1 MLSVDLSGI
10 TDTDGIADAARAV
23 TDYRWQR
30 FAADGVTRQ
39 RADIGTDA
47 TYTLT
52 DADIGKTIKVTVSFE
67 DDNGFSEGPL
77 TSDATSAVWVCPEPD
92 LQGGATLIEGRR
104 QIGVA
109 AYRVGGADR
118 LGYRD
123 ILHRQHGTLND
134 NTFTTTATTSAY
146 TIEAIEKT
154 STAVWFN
161 LDKDPR
167 RR

>member
-77 TSDATSAVWVCPEPD
+77 TSDATSAVWVCPSPTSRAAPPSSKD
-92 LQGGATLIEGRR
+92 DARSALQPTG
-104 QIGVA
+104 
-109 AYRVGGADR
+109 
-118 LGYRD
+118 
-123 ILHRQHGTLND
+123 
-134 NTFTTTATTSAY
+134 
-146 TIEAIEKT
+146 
-154 STAVWFN
+154 
-161 LDKDPR
+161 
-167 RR
+167 